1 MLPTT
6 RTLLI
11 TMLISVSTS
20 ILRQITILPTI
31 NKLQI
36 IAATK
41 PSPSISFHRNSTMLQ
56 AKPNISKLKAT
67 SLKILLTIKISIIYR
82 KSRSDPTI
90 LAIILIIVFQI
101 LLQHYII
108 IINMKS
114 KVLQAKALLESFTLG
129 KCVQLVKK
137 SH

>member
-41 PSPSISFHRNSTMLQ
+41 PSQPINFHRNSTMLQ

-67 SLKILLTIKISIIYR
+67 SLKIILTIKINTIYR

-101 LLQHYII
+101 LIQHYTI

-114 KVLQAKALLESFTLG
+114 KA
-129 KCVQLVKK
+129 
-137 SH
+137 

>member
-20 ILRQITILPTI
+20 IHLQITILPTT

-67 SLKILLTIKISIIYR
+67 SLKIILTIKINTIYR

-101 LLQHYII
+101 LIQHYTI

-114 KVLQAKALLESFTLG
+114 KA
-129 KCVQLVKK
+129 
-137 SH
+137 